1 MLTIDQIDKIKKE
14 IMWRT
19 DITAAY
25 GEEEIAAIIEVFE
38 LAKERVISTQIQS
51 EERKIMNDVYERSYR
66 AAKAIWEDLCDR
78 SVTGTDQ
85 IDDETRDEMLEEWRD
100 IILTQTG

>member
-25 GEEEIAAIIEVFE
+25 DEEEIAAVIEVFE
-38 LAKERVISTQIQS
+38 LAKERVTFMSDHIAQ
-51 EERKIMNDVYERSYR
+51 
-66 AAKAIWEDLCDR
+66 
-78 SVTGTDQ
+78 
-85 IDDETRDEMLEEWRD
+85 
-100 IILTQTG
+100 

>member
-25 GEEEIAAIIEVFE
+25 DEEEIAAVIEVFE
-38 LAKERVISTQIQS
+38 LAKERVTFMSDHIAQQKQS
-51 EERKIMNDVYERSYR
+51 GKICVI
-66 AAKAIWEDLCDR
+66 A
-78 SVTGTDQ
+78 Q
-85 IDDETRDEMLEEWRD
+85 
-100 IILTQTG
+100 